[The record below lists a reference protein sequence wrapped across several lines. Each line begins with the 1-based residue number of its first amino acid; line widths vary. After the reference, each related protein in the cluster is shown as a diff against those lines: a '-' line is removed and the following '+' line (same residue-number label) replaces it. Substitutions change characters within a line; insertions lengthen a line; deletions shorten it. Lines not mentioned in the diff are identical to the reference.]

1 MNAYSPDFLG
11 KAVWPLCK
19 NTGGCLWSLEPGMP
33 FLALAVVP
41 LRAIL
46 IRLFGRAIEDA
57 AMLRSDLDGRSDS
70 RMRLLAKW
78 QRAG

>member
-1 MNAYSPDFLG
+1 M
-11 KAVWPLCK
+11 PL
-19 NTGGCLWSLEPGMP
+19 
-33 FLALAVVP
+33 LALAVVP
-41 LRAIL
+41 LLAIL

-57 AMLRSDLDGRSDS
+57 AMLRSDPDGGSDS

>member
-1 MNAYSPDFLG
+1 MPTDPGSRD
-11 KAVWPLCK
+11 KAVWPLCE
-19 NTGGCLWSLEPGMP
+19 NTGGCLWSLEPVMP
-33 FLALAVVP
+33 LLALAVVP
-41 LRAIL
+41 LLAIL

-57 AMLRSDLDGRSDS
+57 AMLRSDPDGGSDS

>member
-1 MNAYSPDFLG
+1 
-11 KAVWPLCK
+11 
-19 NTGGCLWSLEPGMP
+19 MP

-57 AMLRSDLDGRSDS
+57 AMLRTDLDGRSDS